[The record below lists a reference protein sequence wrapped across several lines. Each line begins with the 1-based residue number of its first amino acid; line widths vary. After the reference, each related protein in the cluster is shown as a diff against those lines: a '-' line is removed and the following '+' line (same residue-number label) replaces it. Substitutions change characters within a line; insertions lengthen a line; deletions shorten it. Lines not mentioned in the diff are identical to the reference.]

1 MFNTDRLRAVLTAYK
16 KDFDTVVWPQEG
28 WKWKVVKWFQ
38 DHWNIED
45 QDFTSMLATSLKT
58 TGNLLMSS
66 MNFPRDMIQ
75 KMAKENKEEVRN
87 MFTRLFDEQT
97 DVYERIKEFKSK
109 SFELTSSIDKKLII
123 IKAKMQYLFICG

>member
-1 MFNTDRLRAVLTAYK
+1 
-16 KDFDTVVWPQEG
+16 
-28 WKWKVVKWFQ
+28 
-38 DHWNIED
+38 
-45 QDFTSMLATSLKT
+45 
-58 TGNLLMSS
+58 
-66 MNFPRDMIQ
+66 MIQ

-109 SFELTSSIDKKLII
+109 SFKLTSSIDKKLII